1 MKNNQLSFPGGIN
14 INYLLPFTKPMN
26 AFSVM
31 SYILVFGLFAMGCGN
46 AASDDTSKKED
57 AVSALIKD
65 TLTLNEK
72 QLASAGISVGQVS
85 VGDVSTEI
93 QLMGMV
99 EASPQGRV
107 SVGSLLGGMV
117 KQISVKAGDVVRAG
131 QTLCAIENLTVVD
144 WQEAYLTAEADGYV
158 LAQEAERQKELY
170 QNKAS
175 SLKVYQQAES
185 AWKGNLAKREALLQ
199 RLGSVGIS
207 KEQVKRGI
215 QRLIWVKSTSAGVV
229 ESVLVHEGQTVTDNA
244 NLVEVLSDAGAQWVL
259 SGFEA
264 QTSLVQVG
272 MKVEMGPAEGG
283 TSQAINGRVAAV
295 SPSIQSDRTWKIY
308 CVPQGS
314 SNGKGHGL
322 RVGQAIKGKISV
334 QSSNALLLP
343 ESAVFQ
349 RDGKHFCF
357 VKLTTPQGDR
367 YVLTPIVV
375 VGNHEQSVIVGN
387 PPKDPV
393 VLKGAYSL
401 WMMWDAQQ
409 SAEE

>member
-117 KQISVKAGDVVRAG
+117 KQIAVKAGDVVRAG

-314 SNGKGHGL
+314 SNGKGHSL

-334 QSSNALLLP
+334 QSSNAFLLP

>member
-1 MKNNQLSFPGGIN
+1 
-14 INYLLPFTKPMN
+14 
-26 AFSVM
+26 
-31 SYILVFGLFAMGCGN
+31 
-46 AASDDTSKKED
+46 
-57 AVSALIKD
+57 
-65 TLTLNEK
+65 
-72 QLASAGISVGQVS
+72 
-85 VGDVSTEI
+85 
-93 QLMGMV
+93 
-99 EASPQGRV
+99 
-107 SVGSLLGGMV
+107 
-117 KQISVKAGDVVRAG
+117 
-131 QTLCAIENLTVVD
+131 
-144 WQEAYLTAEADGYV
+144 
-158 LAQEAERQKELY
+158 LY

-308 CVPQGS
+308 CV
-314 SNGKGHGL
+314 
-322 RVGQAIKGKISV
+322 
-334 QSSNALLLP
+334 
-343 ESAVFQ
+343 
-349 RDGKHFCF
+349 
-357 VKLTTPQGDR
+357 
-367 YVLTPIVV
+367 
-375 VGNHEQSVIVGN
+375 
-387 PPKDPV
+387 
-393 VLKGAYSL
+393 LKGVRMGKDMVCVWDKPSKAKFQYNRAMRSYCRNLRFFSAMANIFVSL
-401 WMMWDAQQ
+401 
-409 SAEE
+409 S

>member
-31 SYILVFGLFAMGCGN
+31 SYILVFGLFATGCGD
-46 AASDDTSKKED
+46 AASDDTSKKAD
-57 AVSALIKD
+57 AVSALTKD

-215 QRLIWVKSTSAGVV
+215 QRLIWIKSTSAGVV

-314 SNGKGHGL
+314 SNGKGHSL

-334 QSSNALLLP
+334 QSSNAFLLP
-343 ESAVFQ
+343 EFAVFQ

-375 VGNHEQSVIVGN
+375 IGNHEQSVIVGN

-409 SAEE
+409 AAEE

>member
-1 MKNNQLSFPGGIN
+1 MKNNQIDFQGSTIKN
-14 INYLLPFTKPMN
+14 K
-26 AFSVM
+26 FSQFIHFGKVLHFGFLA
-31 SYILVFGLFAMGCGN
+31 LVLGLLFAGCGGKN
-46 AASDDTSKKED
+46 GGDATAAEVVQTAQS
-57 AVSALIKD
+57 KD
-65 TLTLNEK
+65 TLKLNAK
-72 QLASAGISVGQVS
+72 QVSNAGISVGPVS

-93 QLMGMV
+93 QLMGVV

-117 KQISVKAGDVVRAG
+117 KKIAVKAGDVVREG

-144 WQEAYLTAEADGYV
+144 WQEGYLTAEADGFV

-207 KEQVKRGI
+207 KEQVKKGI
-215 QRLIWVKSTSAGVV
+215 QRLIWVKSSSAGVV
-229 ESVLVHEGQTVTDNA
+229 ESVLVHEGQTVSDNA
-244 NLVEVLSDAGAQWVL
+244 NLVEVVSNSGAQWVL
-259 SGFEA
+259 SGFET
-264 QTSLVQVG
+264 QTSLVRVG

-283 TSQAINGRVAAV
+283 TSSVVNGRVAAV

-308 CVPQGS
+308 CAPQSKLGRID
-314 SNGKGHGL
+314 GV
-322 RVGQAIKGKISV
+322 RVGQAIKGRIAV
-334 QSSNALLLP
+334 QSNNAYLLP
-343 ESAVFQ
+343 ESSVFQ

-357 VKLTTPQGDR
+357 VKSILNQADV

-375 VGNHEQSVIVGN
+375 VGNHEQSVIISN

>member
-1 MKNNQLSFPGGIN
+1 MKNNQLSFPGSIN
-14 INYLLPFTKPMN
+14 CNYLLPFTKSMN

-31 SYILVFGLFAMGCGN
+31 SYILVFGLFATGCGD

-57 AVSALIKD
+57 AVSALTKD

-117 KQISVKAGDVVRAG
+117 KQIAVKAGDVVRTG

-158 LAQEAERQKELY
+158 LAQEAERQKALY

-199 RLGSVGIS
+199 RMGSVGIS

-215 QRLIWVKSTSAGVV
+215 QRLIWVKSTSTGVV

-314 SNGKGHGL
+314 SNGKGHSL

-334 QSSNALLLP
+334 QSINAFLLP